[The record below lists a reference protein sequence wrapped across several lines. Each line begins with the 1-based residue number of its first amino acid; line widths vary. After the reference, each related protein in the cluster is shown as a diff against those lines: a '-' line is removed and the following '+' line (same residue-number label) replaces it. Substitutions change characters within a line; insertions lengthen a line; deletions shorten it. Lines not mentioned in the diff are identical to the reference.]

1 MGGGGDQVWPDA
13 LSVDLGK
20 SLINRGIPDLENLI
34 ADIVRRNKTRGH
46 TKVNNCRLLCG
57 NMAHI

>member
-1 MGGGGDQVWPDA
+1 MGGRGDQVWPDA

-34 ADIVRRNKTRGH
+34 AGIVQRNNTRVR
-46 TKVNNCRLLCG
+46 KRVNDC
-57 NMAHI
+57 

>member
-1 MGGGGDQVWPDA
+1 MGGRGDQVWPDA

-34 ADIVRRNKTRGH
+34 AGIVQRNKTRVH
-46 TKVNNCRLLCG
+46 TKVNDC
-57 NMAHI
+57 